1 MDRSFQY
8 RSDIQEI
15 PTIRKDLEFLNSE
28 WSIAKSETRQILLI
42 IEEIFSNIVRYGFI
56 DDKPVHHVDIRLGFR
71 EGQIEI
77 EIIDDGIAFN
87 PLEYQLSRLPDPT
100 TSDAGG
106 MGLSLI
112 RTFSSQIEYERIS
125 GKNYLKI
132 TKKVKNK

>member
-15 PTIRKDLEFLNSE
+15 PTIRKDLEFLNTE

-56 DDKPVHHVDIRLGFR
+56 DDKNVHLVDIRLGFR
-71 EGQIEI
+71 DNRIEI

-132 TKKVKNK
+132 TKKVKIK

>member
-15 PTIRKDLEFLNSE
+15 PTIRKDLEFLNTE
-28 WSIAKSETRQILLI
+28 WSIPKSETRQILLI

-56 DDKPVHHVDIRLGFR
+56 EDKHEHHVDIRLGLQD
-71 EGQIEI
+71 GQIEI
-77 EIIDDGIAFN
+77 EIIDGGIAFN
-87 PLEYQLSRLPDPT
+87 PLEYQIARMSDPT

-112 RTFSSQIEYERIS
+112 RTFSKQIEYQRIS